1 MRVELDGTFYSL
13 PDTDDSHL
21 LVRELQAHHIS
32 MDVLKYLLNAA
43 GSREMDLW
51 DRIKTTSLD
60 YKKTLND

>member
-1 MRVELDGTFYSL
+1 MRVELDGKFYSL
-13 PDTDDSHL
+13 PDTDDSKIL
-21 LVRELQAHHIS
+21 LDELHAHHLS